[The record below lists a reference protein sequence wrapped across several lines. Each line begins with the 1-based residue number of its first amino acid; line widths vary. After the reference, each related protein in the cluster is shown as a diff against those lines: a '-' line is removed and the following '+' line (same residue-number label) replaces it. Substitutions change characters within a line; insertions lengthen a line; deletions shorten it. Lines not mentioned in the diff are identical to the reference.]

1 MTATIRVA
9 VDTLKD
15 VVIVPS
21 QAVFPSSGEDI
32 VYVMGHGSPERRP
45 VQIDRRNADRAVI
58 RSGVAAG
65 ERVALKDPTIEVA
78 RR

>member
-21 QAVFPSSGEDI
+21 QAVFSSAGEDV
-32 VYVMGHGSPERRP
+32 VYVMGHGAPQKRP
-45 VQIDRRNADRAVI
+45 VQIDRRNADRAVV
-58 RSGVAAG
+58 RSGVTAG
-65 ERVALKDPTIEVA
+65 ERVALKDPTLEVA